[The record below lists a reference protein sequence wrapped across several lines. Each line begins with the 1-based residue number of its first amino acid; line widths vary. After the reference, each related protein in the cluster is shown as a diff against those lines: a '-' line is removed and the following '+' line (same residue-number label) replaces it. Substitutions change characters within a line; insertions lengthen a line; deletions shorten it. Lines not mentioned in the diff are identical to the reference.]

1 VLEFESGG
9 GLHGGY
15 VLWEVEG
22 RCKGITRPRVEV
34 VNGIQGAQCLIIMRF
49 RSSVERRNEG
59 SVAEARVESL
69 SYSEAVRQ
77 GDVVYQQDKE

>member
-1 VLEFESGG
+1 
-9 GLHGGY
+9 
-15 VLWEVEG
+15 
-22 RCKGITRPRVEV
+22 V

-77 GDVVYQQDKE
+77 GDVVYQEDKE